1 MFKEISK
8 SKGFYKVEK
17 DGVKYNFS
25 AKKFDDLKSQGL
37 IGESPVQEVIIKE
50 VVIAPIES
58 GEQDLSTLK
67 KADLVEIAQRLGFSG
82 EITNAITKAILIEFI
97 NKN

>member
-25 AKKFDDLKSQGL
+25 TKKFDDLKSQEL
-37 IGESPVQEVIIKE
+37 IEESTVEE
-50 VVIAPIES
+50 VVIVPIES
-58 GEQDLSTLK
+58 DKQDLSTLK
-67 KADLVEIAQRLGFSG
+67 KTDLVEIAQRLGFAG
-82 EITNAITKAILIEFI
+82 EITNAVTKAILIEFI

>member
-1 MFKEISK
+1 MMRGGNREMRRMMDKM
-8 SKGFYKVEK
+8 
-17 DGVKYNFS
+17 
-25 AKKFDDLKSQGL
+25 GL
-37 IGESPVQEVIIKE
+37 DMNELQNVQEVIIKE